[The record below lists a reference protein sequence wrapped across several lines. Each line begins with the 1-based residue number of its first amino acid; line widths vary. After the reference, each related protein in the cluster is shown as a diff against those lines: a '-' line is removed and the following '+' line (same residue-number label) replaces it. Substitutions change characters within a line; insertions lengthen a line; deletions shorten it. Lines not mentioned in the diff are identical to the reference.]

1 MNERKLKL
9 GLRRLQALLVIAAL
23 LLPNL
28 ATAGGALE
36 TPTETVLPTVNVVS
50 TLIEEGQYLE
60 VGLNLDNKEGGKF
73 HSAGVLLNYDPQM
86 LTPLVWGEVKG
97 EDGTIL
103 NQAKV
108 DLSSAVGWD
117 TAAVLP
123 TKGADALTGKLAEAF
138 VLDGNGYL
146 YLSAEAARTMSL
158 RQAIPDEAGSAPAD
172 MPAATKSGQPI
183 GYRGKA
189 ETACEQAAVVRFM
202 VNTKTEGE
210 GETAITRLY
219 TMQELAGALDV
230 VIYDQSA
237 VPPDTQA
244 LTLLKTS
251 PLTGDMTASMVK
263 GISYVADNTVYDAA
277 GYAASADLSFVW
289 IADGVSANTGIGG
302 EADLSA
308 IKTVTFYDW
317 DGVTRFGVLAIEA
330 GEGKG
335 TLSPEMFEEM
345 MATRYDKDVATLSGF
360 QFTPTDPE
368 QLGYKFNENRTKLN
382 ADGYPEID
390 PEQAKLTDKDG
401 YTFKG
406 WVLASDAKSHY
417 AASETE
423 EMEQALLDL
432 SSHSFTD
439 HTELKACYQANAN
452 CATTSGN
459 ADYTLVYR
467 AFVEQ
472 SGNYTVLGSA
482 YRNRLASGKTA
493 ARLYEPT
500 ILINADGV
508 RMEVALKNQ
517 DVESFQFTLP
527 GTVGSL
533 SLNVA
538 EKLGAA
544 VLASAAQKS
553 APMTFTQKGENAQ
566 GSGFV
571 SIASINSLNN
581 GISARHTSTAA
592 NVPLYVAVSAGANAA
607 NLFASGVTD
616 ETLSGSHRL
625 DADGNVIKT
634 GSARQRIQILT
645 AKLLETWRKANGVY
659 GSNAPVENPNNL
671 TFAQMR
677 EVNAYFVSR
686 YGTNSNPTQAGE
698 LPAYDPIENV
708 FIRDV
713 TFSDTDPTSR
723 KISGT
728 VRWTNVYT
736 DVNVAGFK
744 LYWSRDGIYPSGAAI
759 ASVEQSISAGPASG
773 TGEITI
779 QDLSPQEYIRCM
791 VITAYD
797 ANGKEY
803 PVSGSVLIND
813 LATQ

>member
-36 TPTETVLPTVNVVS
+36 TPTEKVLPTVNVVS

-73 HSAGVLLNYDPQM
+73 HSAGVLLKYDPQM

-138 VLDGNGYL
+138 MLEGSGYL

-172 MPAATKSGQPI
+172 MPAATKSGHPI

-230 VIYDQSA
+230 VSYDQSA
-237 VPPDTQA
+237 VPPDMQA

-251 PLTGDMTASMVK
+251 PLTGDMTASTVK
-263 GISYVADNTVYDAA
+263 GVSYVADNTVYDAA
-277 GYAASADLSFVW
+277 GYAASVDLSFVW

-317 DGVTRFGVLAIEA
+317 DGVTKFGVLAIEA

-335 TLSPEMFEEM
+335 TLSPEMFEAM
-345 MATRYDKDVATLSGF
+345 MSIRYDKDVATLSGF

-390 PEQAKLTDKDG
+390 PAQAKLTDKDG

-432 SSHSFTD
+432 SSYSFTD

-467 AFVEQ
+467 AFVAE
-472 SGNYTVLGSA
+472 SGNYTILGA
-482 YRNRLASGKTA
+482 VYRNRLASGTTA
-493 ARLYEPT
+493 ARLYEPVVRV
-500 ILINADGV
+500 NVDGV
-508 RMEVALKNQ
+508 YLEAELQNQ
-517 DVESFQFTLP
+517 DVEAFRFSIPSSVSNFSLGVVEMQGKTALAA
-527 GTVGSL
+527 GVGRS
-533 SLNVA
+533 VA
-538 EKLGAA
+538 MSCVK
-544 VLASAAQKS
+544 
-553 APMTFTQKGENAQ
+553 KGENSS
-566 GSGFV
+566 GSGFYT
-571 SIASINSLNN
+571 IASLDTVNQ
-581 GISARHTSTAA
+581 GISTRHTSTAA
-592 NVPLYVAVSAGANAA
+592 TVPLYVAASAGATAA
-607 NLFASGVTD
+607 NLFNAGVTD
-616 ETLSGSHRL
+616 ESISGNHRL
-625 DADGNVIKT
+625 DANGNVIAT
-634 GSARQRIQILT
+634 GTNRQRIQILT
-645 AKLLETWRKANGVY
+645 AKLLESWRKANGVF
-659 GSNAPVENPNNL
+659 GSNTPVENPNNL
-671 TFAQMR
+671 TFAQLR

-686 YGTNSNPTQAGE
+686 YGTNANPTKAGE
-698 LPAYDPIENV
+698 LPDYDPIENV
-708 FIRDV
+708 YIRDV
-713 TFSDTDPTSR
+713 MFTDKDPTSR
-723 KISGT
+723 KVSGT
-728 VRWTNVYT
+728 VTWTNVYT
-736 DVNVAGFK
+736 DVDVVGFR
-744 LYWSRDGIYPSGAAI
+744 LYGSRDGMVLNGKAI
-759 ASVEQSISAGPASG
+759 ASVELSIPKGNATG
-773 TGEITI
+773 TGSITI
-779 QDLSPQEYIRCM
+779 SDYSPADNIRFFL
-791 VITAYD
+791 IFAYD
-797 ANGKEY
+797 SAGKEY
-803 PVSGSVLIND
+803 PMSGSVLIND
-813 LATQ
+813 LATR